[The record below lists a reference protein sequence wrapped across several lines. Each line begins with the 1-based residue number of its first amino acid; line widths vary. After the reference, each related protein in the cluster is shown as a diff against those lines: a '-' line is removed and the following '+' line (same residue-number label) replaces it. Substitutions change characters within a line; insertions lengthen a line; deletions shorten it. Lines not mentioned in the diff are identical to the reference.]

1 MSTVTEVR
9 EQENKLTDTN
19 FPLFSSL
26 ESAGHEQVVVCSRPD
41 IGLKAI
47 IAVHNTTLGPA
58 LGGTRMWMYKNEQE
72 AMRDVLRLSRG
83 MTYKAAISGLNLGG
97 GKAVIIGDPHTDKNE
112 HLFRAFGKFVDSLGG
127 RYITAEDVGMTEQE
141 MEWIYSETKYVTG
154 IPKSMGGSGDPS
166 PVTGYGVY
174 MGMKAAAK
182 RAYGSD
188 SLEGKRIAIQGAGH
202 VASHLARYLSKE
214 NSILFVT
221 DIYRQKAE
229 KLAKEL
235 SATFVDPDD
244 IYSLDVD
251 IFSPCALG
259 GVVNDDTLPVLNC
272 DVIAGA
278 ANNILDD
285 ETKHAA
291 RLDEMGIIYAP
302 DYVINAGG
310 IINISSEL
318 EGYNEELAM
327 RKTSRIY
334 DTMTDILEYADAH
347 DITTLAASNQLAE
360 ERINAVGKIGQMYT
374 SGSHFSGRKGEM
386 YMRDRR

>member
-1 MSTVTEVR
+1 M
-9 EQENKLTDTN
+9 
-19 FPLFSSL
+19 
-26 ESAGHEQVVVCSRPD
+26 VCSRPD
-41 IGLKAI
+41 VGLKAI

-112 HLFRAFGKFVDSLGG
+112 HLFRAFGRFVDSLGG

-166 PVTGYGVY
+166 PVTAYGVY

-188 SLEGKRIAIQGAGH
+188 SLKGKRVAIQGAGH
-202 VASHLARYLSKE
+202 VASHLARYIAKE
-214 NSILFVT
+214 NATIFVT
-221 DIYRQKAE
+221 DIYQKKAE
-229 KLAKEL
+229 ALAAEI
-235 SATFVDPDD
+235 SGTCVRPDD
-244 IYSLDVD
+244 IYGLDVD

-259 GVVNDDTLPVLNC
+259 GVINDDTLPVLTCN
-272 DVIAGA
+272 VIAGA
-278 ANNILDD
+278 ANNILED
-285 ETKHAA
+285 ESVHAT
-291 RLDEMGIIYAP
+291 RLDERGIIYAP

-347 DITTLAASNQLAE
+347 GITTLEASNRLAE
-360 ERINAVGKIGQMYT
+360 ERINAVGKLGQIYN
-374 SGSHFSGRKGEM
+374 SSSHFSGRKGEL

>member
-1 MSTVTEVR
+1 
-9 EQENKLTDTN
+9 
-19 FPLFSSL
+19 
-26 ESAGHEQVVVCSRPD
+26 
-41 IGLKAI
+41 
-47 IAVHNTTLGPA
+47 
-58 LGGTRMWMYKNEQE
+58 
-72 AMRDVLRLSRG
+72 
-83 MTYKAAISGLNLGG
+83 
-97 GKAVIIGDPHTDKNE
+97 
-112 HLFRAFGKFVDSLGG
+112 VDSLGG
-127 RYITAEDVGMTEQE
+127 RYITAEDVGMTEKE

-166 PVTGYGVY
+166 PVTAYGVY

-188 SLEGKRIAIQGAGH
+188 SLTGKRVAIQGAGH
-202 VASHLARYLSKE
+202 VASHLARYIAKE
-214 NSILFVT
+214 NATLFV
-221 DIYRQKAE
+221 
-229 KLAKEL
+229 
-235 SATFVDPDD
+235 SD
-244 IYSLDVD
+244 IYSKKSEALAAEVSATCVEPDKIYGLDVD

-259 GVVNDDTLPVLNC
+259 GVINDDTLPVLTC

-285 ETKHAA
+285 ESVHAA
-291 RLDEMGIIYAP
+291 RLDELGIIYAP

-334 DTMTDILEYADAH
+334 DTLTGILEYADAH
-347 DITTLAASNQLAE
+347 GITTLDASNQLAE
-360 ERINAVGKIGQMYT
+360 ERINAVGNIGQMY
-374 SGSHFSGRKGEM
+374 SSNSHFSGRKGEM

>member
-1 MSTVTEVR
+1 MSSITDCKP
-9 EQENKLTDTN
+9 QETKRTSSD
-19 FPLFSSL
+19 FPLFSNL
-26 ESAGHEQVVVCSRPD
+26 ETGGHEQVIVCSRPD
-41 IGLKAI
+41 VGLKAI

-112 HLFRAFGKFVDSLGG
+112 HLFRAFGRFVDSLGG
-127 RYITAEDVGMTEQE
+127 RYITAEDVGMTEKE

-166 PVTGYGVY
+166 PVTAYGVY

-188 SLEGKRIAIQGAGH
+188 SLTGKRVAIQGAGH
-202 VASHLARYLSKE
+202 VASHLARYIAKE
-214 NSILFVT
+214 NATLFV
-221 DIYRQKAE
+221 
-229 KLAKEL
+229 
-235 SATFVDPDD
+235 SD
-244 IYSLDVD
+244 IYSKKSEALAAEVSATCVEPDKIYGLDVD

-259 GVVNDDTLPVLNC
+259 GVINDDTLPVLTC

-285 ETKHAA
+285 ESVHAA
-291 RLDEMGIIYAP
+291 RLDELGIIYAP

-334 DTMTDILEYADAH
+334 DTLTGILEYADAH
-347 DITTLAASNQLAE
+347 GITTLDASNQLAE
-360 ERINAVGKIGQMYT
+360 ERINAVGNIGQMY
-374 SGSHFSGRKGEM
+374 SSNSHFSGRKGEM

>member
-1 MSTVTEVR
+1 MSSIAEIKQ
-9 EQENKLTDTN
+9 QEKKSTSTS
-19 FPLFSSL
+19 FPLFSKL
-26 ESAGHEQVVVCSRPD
+26 ETGGHEQVVVCSRPD
-41 IGLKAI
+41 VGLKAI
-47 IAVHNTTLGPA
+47 IAVHSTTLGPA

-112 HLFRAFGKFVDSLGG
+112 SLFRAFGRFVDSLGG

-166 PVTGYGVY
+166 PVTAYGVY

-182 RAYGSD
+182 EAYGSD
-188 SLEGKRIAIQGAGH
+188 SLNGKRVAIQGAGN
-202 VASHLARYLSKE
+202 VASHLARYLAKE
-214 NSILFVT
+214 NTTLFVT
-221 DIYRQKAE
+221 DIYRKKAE
-229 KLAKEL
+229 SLAEEI
-235 SATFVDPDD
+235 SGTYVEPDK
-244 IYSLDVD
+244 IYGLDVD

-259 GVVNDDTLPVLNC
+259 GVINDDTLPVLKC
-272 DVIAGA
+272 GVIAGA

-285 ETKHAA
+285 EPEHAS
-291 RLDEMGIIYAP
+291 RLEEKGIVYAP

-318 EGYNEELAM
+318 EGYNEDVAM

-334 DTMTDILEYADAH
+334 DTVTDILEYANDQN
-347 DITTLAASNQLAE
+347 ITTVAASNRMAE
-360 ERINAVGKIGQMYT
+360 ERIDAVGNIGRIY
-374 SGSHFSGRKGEM
+374 SSSSHFSGRKGEL

>member
-1 MSTVTEVR
+1 MESFTEIKR
-9 EQENKLTDTN
+9 QEKIDQDNK
-19 FPLFSSL
+19 FPLFSHL
-26 ESAGHEQVVVCSRPD
+26 ETGGHEQVVICSRPD
-41 IGLKAI
+41 VGLKAI

-112 HLFRAFGKFVDSLGG
+112 HLFRAFGRFVDSLGG

-166 PVTGYGVY
+166 PVTAYGVY

-182 RAYGSD
+182 KAYGSD
-188 SLEGKRIAIQGAGH
+188 SLNGKRITIQGAGN
-202 VASHLARYLSKE
+202 VASHLARYIEKE
-214 NSILFVT
+214 NASIFVT
-221 DIYRQKAE
+221 DIYRKKGESLAE
-229 KLAKEL
+229 EI
-235 SATFVDPDD
+235 SGTYVEPDD
-244 IYSLDVD
+244 IYGLDVD

-259 GVVNDDTLPVLNC
+259 GVINDDTISILSC

-285 ETKHAA
+285 EDEHAA
-291 RLDEMGIIYAP
+291 QLTERGIIYAP

-327 RKTSRIY
+327 RKTARIY
-334 DTMTDILEYADAH
+334 DTVTDILEYAGSH
-347 DITTLAASNQLAE
+347 NITTVEASNTLAE
-360 ERINAVGKIGQMYT
+360 DRLNSVGKIGQIYT
-374 SGSHFSGRKGEM
+374 SSSHFSNRKGEL